1 MTAPAFPPPGPDRP
15 DPADV
20 VGLELEQARARLA
33 AAGVAVR
40 SVRETRPPFPVAL
53 EGPLRVIRVRR
64 DPAGAVELVV
74 TPERIA
80 ASTDR

>member
-1 MTAPAFPPPGPDRP
+1 MTAPPAPATSRP
-15 DPADV
+15 DPTDV
-20 VGLELEQARARLA
+20 VGLEIEQALARLA
-33 AAGVAVR
+33 AAGVPVR

-64 DPAGAVELVV
+64 DPEGGVDLVV

-80 ASTDR
+80 APAEP